1 MAYYG
6 GGNNMPA
13 GGSAFGGFAGG
24 YSQSKE
30 FPLVKKQYIIDTFSS
45 DRYDS

>member
-13 GGSAFGGFAGG
+13 GGGAFGGFAGG
-24 YSQSKE
+24 YNQGKE
-30 FPLVKKQYIIDTFSS
+30 FPLVKNQYIIDTFSS
-45 DRYDS
+45 LRYDS